1 MFTTQQLDRKRREL
15 EEEISEICMAG
26 TDLVPTDEGKVR
38 ILEIGEWIKRA
49 SHGRNEVLF
58 DKAGRVHIMVNF
70 FCDEKARLDYL
81 SNNNTLFNS
90 ADSTLQ
96 DNIHPAFIIENTP
109 IKGFRLA
116 KYLMPRYS
124 GKNYV
129 ASLYGMSPAWGSGGF
144 SVSTTGSI
152 QACYDSN
159 SKTTNP
165 DGIELHLETDA
176 EYSFLQLLGAR
187 RAFECHGNTT
197 YGKYHGDSN
206 EVGQPAEYVYSSNH
220 RDAQSRTGTGPLT
233 WYHDGTPWGV
243 ADLVGNMY
251 DWCNGFRVKGGEL
264 QFLPNNDGAKK
275 GWTPSDFSS
284 SSTKWKA
291 LKEDGTFVDI
301 DGTDA
306 TYKFDYL
313 ADITS
318 GSAPFCI
325 ATSLEH
331 QQTSNSPYGSVA
343 LKNMTIRDGVTVNAY
358 LRAVGHAPLLQNTP
372 NGQAYMRNTASDV
385 CVCGRGGVW
394 YDGSYA
400 GLSYAFCSH
409 GLTSTYDYC
418 GARSASLI

>member
-26 TDLVPTDEGKVR
+26 TDLVPTTEGKVR

-96 DNIHPAFIIENTP
+96 DNIHPAFIIENSP

-116 KYLMPRYS
+116 KYLMPRYN

-129 ASLYGMSPAWGSGGF
+129 ASLYGMSPAYGGGGF

-187 RAFECHGNTT
+187 RAFECHGNTSS
-197 YGKYHGDSN
+197 GKYHGDTT
-206 EVGQPAEYVYSSNH
+206 EIGQPATYVYSSTH
-220 RDAQSRTGTGPLT
+220 KDVQSRTGTGPLT

-243 ADLVGNMY
+243 ADLTGNMNE
-251 DWCNGFRVKGGEL
+251 WVNGFRVKSGEL
-264 QFLPNNDGAKK
+264 QFIPNNDGAKS
-275 GWTPSDFSS
+275 GWTPTDFAT

-291 LKEDGTFVDI
+291 LKEDGTFVTI
-301 DGTDA
+301 DGEEA
-306 TYKFDYL
+306 TYKYDHK
-313 ADITS
+313 
-318 GSAPFCI
+318 SAPTGSWSSAVVLC
-325 ATSLEH
+325 TSLEN
-331 QQTSNSPYGSVA
+331 QSTYYSGGTQLGS
-343 LKNMTIRDGVTVNAY
+343 MTIRDGVTADAY
-358 LRAVGHAPLLQNTP
+358 VRVTGHAPLLKSTP
-372 NGQAYMRNTASDV
+372 NGAVYINNNAGSL
-385 CVCGRGGVW
+385 CACGRGGYW
-394 YDGSYA
+394 SNSSDA
-400 GLSYAFCSH
+400 GLSCAYCSSS
-409 GLTSTYDYC
+409 LTDANYSYS
-418 GARSASLI
+418 ARSASLI

>member
-197 YGKYHGDSN
+197 SGKYHGDTT
-206 EVGQPAEYVYSSNH
+206 EIGQPATYVYSSTH
-220 RDAQSRTGTGPLT
+220 KDVQSRTGTGPLT

-243 ADLVGNMY
+243 ADLVGNMLE
-251 DWCNGFRVKGGEL
+251 WVNGFRTKAGEL

-275 GWTPSDFSS
+275 GWTPSDFAS

-291 LKEDGTFVDI
+291 LKEDGTFVTI
-301 DGTDA
+301 DGEEA
-306 TYKFDYL
+306 TYKYDYPSEPTGNYQAL
-313 ADITS
+313 CLSTS
-318 GSAPFCI
+318 VVYK
-325 ATSLEH
+325 
-331 QQTSNSPYGSVA
+331 NSYYGSVS
-343 LKNMTIRDGVTVNAY
+343 LKGMTIKDGVTANDYV
-358 LRAVGHAPLLQNTP
+358 RVTGHAPLLANTP
-372 NGQAYMRNTASDV
+372 NGVQYLRTTDSVYA
-385 CVCGRGGVW
+385 CGRGGSW
-394 YDGSYA
+394 NSGSGA
-400 GLSYAFCSH
+400 GLSFAGCGS
-409 GLTSTYDYC
+409 GLTDAHYGYS
-418 GARSASLI
+418 ARSASLI

>member
-26 TDLVPTDEGKVR
+26 TDLVPTDEGKIR
-38 ILEIGEWIKRA
+38 ILEIGEWLKRA

-81 SNNNTLFNS
+81 SNNNSLFNS
-90 ADSTLQ
+90 ADTTLQ
-96 DNIHPAFIIENTP
+96 DNIHPAFIIEDTP

-116 KYLMPRYS
+116 KYLMPRYN

-144 SVSTTGSI
+144 SVSTTGAI

-187 RAFECHGNTT
+187 RAFECHGNTS
-197 YGKYHGDSN
+197 YGKYHADSN
-206 EVGQPAEYVYSSNH
+206 EVGQPAEYVYASNH
-220 RDAQSRTGTGPLT
+220 RDVQSRTGAGPLT

-243 ADLVGNMY
+243 ADLVGNMN
-251 DWCNGFRVKGGEL
+251 DCVNGFRIKGGEL

-275 GWTPSDFSS
+275 GWIPADFSS
-284 SSTKWKA
+284 SSTKWMA
-291 LKEDGTFVDI
+291 LKEDGTFVTI
-301 DGTDA
+301 DGDEA
-306 TYKFDYL
+306 TYKYDYL

-318 GSAPFCI
+318 GSGAFCI

-331 QQTSNSPYGSVA
+331 QQASGSPYGSVA
-343 LKNMTIRDGVTVNAY
+343 LKSMTIRDGVTVNTY
-358 LRAVGHAPLLQNTP
+358 MRVTGHAPYLQNTP
-372 NGQAYMRNTASDV
+372 NGQSYMRNTANSV
-385 CVCGRGGVW
+385 CACARGGYW
-394 YDGSYA
+394 DSGSGA
-400 GLSYAFCSH
+400 GLSYASCNLS
-409 GLTSTYDYC
+409 LSYTYSSF